1 MEAPETVE
9 GPDMDIPN
17 HHIQSQTGSDMYL
30 HIETHT
36 YAPDPDLAQ
45 SPIHSHTTSY
55 KKLLASKS
63 RQGVFVLYCRIWVS
77 EEFKKGLKVR
87 AGLDDIDLM
96 LV

>member
-1 MEAPETVE
+1 MLRITLSYDNAKGFWKLIIRYSDGVE
-9 GPDMDIPN
+9 MR
-17 HHIQSQTGSDMYL
+17 
-30 HIETHT
+30 
-36 YAPDPDLAQ
+36 

-87 AGLDDIDLM
+87 AGLDDIDLI